1 MICKYCQK
9 EIPDNSLF
17 CPYCG
22 EKLSAKNNREFLGTI
37 LIIIIIIIISLL
49 TGFLIYSTYK
59 SPSKNNRSIPQPI
72 YSIMP
77 TPDYQ
82 SNYNN
87 IKVVSPNGNE
97 KLCLEEIYEIKWKVS
112 PGYRH
117 KKVNIFLYEEEN
129 YESGSYA
136 IEWNLP
142 ASAEKYKWVVGKT
155 KIGRKFGDNFKIEIE
170 LEDENQSKIGK
181 DMSDY
186 SFSIAQCIF

>member
-97 KLCLEEIYEIKWKVS
+97 KLCLGEIYEIKWKVS
-112 PGYRH
+112 PGYYH
-117 KKVNIFLYEEEN
+117 KNVDIFFYEEGKLED
-129 YESGSYA
+129 YTIVE
-136 IEWNLP
+136 NLP
-142 ASAEKYKWVVGKT
+142 ASLEKYKWEVGKT
-155 KIGRKFGDNFKIEIE
+155 DIGNIVEKTGNNFKIKIY
-170 LEDENQSKIGK
+170 LEKYDHYFEPDE
-181 DMSDY
+181 SDH
-186 SFSIAQCIF
+186 SFSINECK